1 MGLPY
6 GKVALIT
13 GAGGGLGPT
22 MALPKPVLPV
32 HAHLSREGVKYGIT
46 VNVLAP
52 ASWSRMTENLLPE
65 NAADKFSR
73 DRVSP
78 VVAWLCSDQA
88 KDVTGCQFCVGAN
101 RVSMLSWYVD
111 VLAE

>member
-1 MGLPY
+1 
-6 GKVALIT
+6 
-13 GAGGGLGPT
+13 
-22 MALPKPVLPV
+22 
-32 HAHLSREGVKYGIT
+32 
-46 VNVLAP
+46 
-52 ASWSRMTENLLPE
+52 MTENLLPE

-88 KDVTGCQFCVGAN
+88 KDVTGRQFCVGAN

-111 VLAE
+111 VLAEKDAKAGPWTPAEVGESLRGTMDRWPKPLGPMDG